1 MSTDYSD
8 IWEFGMESDCCG
20 AGVYLNGIC
29 SCCND
34 HCTPVDSEIEYT
46 GDGFEDDGCTR
57 EVSIMD
63 VYRDVGMSPG
73 DFI

>member
-8 IWEFGMESDCCG
+8 IWDLGKESDCCC

-29 SCCND
+29 SNCND
-34 HCTPVDSEIEYT
+34 HCTPEY
-46 GDGFEDDGCTR
+46 EEER
-57 EVSIMD
+57 ELMD
-63 VYRDVGMSPG
+63 VYRDVGMSPD

>member
-8 IWEFGMESDCCG
+8 IWDLGMESDCCG

-29 SCCND
+29 SNCND
-34 HCTPVDSEIEYT
+34 HCTPVDIET
-46 GDGFEDDGCTR
+46 EDTV
-57 EVSIMD
+57 EKLMD
-63 VYRDVGMSPG
+63 LYRDVGMSPS